1 MVRFS
6 KDTSQIREASI
17 ISAIAVLLS
26 FAITGSLYILFFG
39 FDERFWGAMALA
51 ITVPWGISIPLSFYM
66 SKQRRKVAL
75 VAMRLK
81 EARQKLRDANK
92 TLEHKASYDGL
103 TGLFNREHFLAEF
116 EQRRMASS
124 ANVLLIID
132 ADHFKDINDGYGHP
146 IGDKALILISTVFKR
161 MLRKDDLVGRIGG
174 EEFGI
179 LLPDTVEA
187 EGEIIA
193 EMIRH
198 EIESIIFEPQ
208 KNVRHRMT
216 VSIGITGVS
225 PHHERALPMRN
236 ADTALFEAKRRGRN
250 QCVLYKPGM
259 RSKPRPFYEAAG
271 PLKRVVRSA

>member
-6 KDTSQIREASI
+6 EDTSQIREAGI

-26 FAITGSLYILFFG
+26 FVITGSLYIVCFG

-66 SKQRRKVAL
+66 SKQRRKVTL

-81 EARQKLRDANK
+81 EARKKLRDANK

-124 ANVLLIID
+124 DNVLLIID
-132 ADHFKDINDGYGHP
+132 ADNFKDINDGYGHP
-146 IGDKALILISTVFKR
+146 VGDKALILISTVFKR

-187 EGEIIA
+187 EGEMIG

-225 PHHERALPMRN
+225 PNHERALPMRN

-250 QCVLYKPGM
+250 QCVLYKAGM

-271 PLKRVVRSA
+271 PIARVARRA

>member
-6 KDTSQIREASI
+6 EDTSQIREASI

-26 FAITGSLYILFFG
+26 FAITGSLYIVFFG
-39 FDERFWGAMALA
+39 LDERFWGAMALA

-66 SKQRRKVAL
+66 SKQRRKVTL

-81 EARQKLRDANK
+81 EARRKLRDANK
-92 TLEHKASYDGL
+92 KLEHKASYDGL
-103 TGLFNREHFLAEF
+103 TGLFNREYFLAEF
-116 EQRRMASS
+116 DKRRMASGD
-124 ANVLLIID
+124 NVFLIVD

-146 IGDKALILISTVFKR
+146 IGDKALILISSVFKR
-161 MLRKDDLVGRIGG
+161 MLRRDDLVGRIGG

-187 EGEIIA
+187 EGEIIG

-198 EIESIIFEPQ
+198 EIDSIIFEPQ

-216 VSIGITGVS
+216 VSIGITGVY

-250 QCVLYKPGM
+250 QCVLYKTGM

-271 PLKRVVRSA
+271 PIERVVRQA